1 MKNTTNWALLAFLFF
16 TFSCSKLD
24 DFIGDGHD
32 DDTPEAPVSVD
43 FRFRASIQVGGEG
56 AAEISA
62 FDPLT
67 NKLFVVNVEVDE
79 VSVFDITD
87 IDNPIKRPSLTL
99 NGVGKPNSVS
109 VSNGKLAVA
118 VEAFDKQANGYIK
131 IYDTETLT
139 FLTAYGTGA
148 LPDMV
153 TFSPDG
159 KYLVSANEG
168 EPNNDYTNDPYGS
181 ITIVNIDDSSASTIS
196 FSGFESQLNALKEKG
211 FRVFGPNASLAMDVE
226 PEYVAVSEDSKTAWV
241 TLQENNGVAKV
252 NLEAAVIEAI
262 YPLGFKDHSLPGNE
276 IDPSNKDDQM
286 VLANYPVFGIYQ
298 PDAIAYVM
306 INRSEYIITANE
318 GDAREY
324 DGDPG
329 FVEEERIK
337 DILLDS
343 IAFPNYAELQEE
355 EVLGRLKITTTLG
368 DPDGDG
374 FFNQLFSYGA
384 RSFTIWTAD
393 GAMVYDSGS
402 EIARKT
408 LELTPDVFNG
418 GDSRS
423 DDKGAEPESV
433 EVLKVGDRYLLFV
446 GLERNDQVMVY
457 DISDPSSPKF
467 LDLLSNAGDEGPEG
481 LLAIPAA
488 ESPTGKDLLVV
499 SNEDTGGVTF
509 YEN

>member
-1 MKNTTNWALLAFLFF
+1 M
-16 TFSCSKLD
+16 
-24 DFIGDGHD
+24 I
-32 DDTPEAPVSVD
+32 
-43 FRFRASIQVGGEG
+43 
-56 AAEISA
+56 
-62 FDPLT
+62 
-67 NKLFVVNVEVDE
+67 
-79 VSVFDITD
+79 
-87 IDNPIKRPSLTL
+87 
-99 NGVGKPNSVS
+99 
-109 VSNGKLAVA
+109 
-118 VEAFDKQANGYIK
+118 
-131 IYDTETLT
+131 
-139 FLTAYGTGA
+139 
-148 LPDMV
+148 
-153 TFSPDG
+153 
-159 KYLVSANEG
+159 
-168 EPNNDYTNDPYGS
+168 
-181 ITIVNIDDSSASTIS
+181 
-196 FSGFESQLNALKEKG
+196 
-211 FRVFGPNASLAMDVE
+211 
-226 PEYVAVSEDSKTAWV
+226 
-241 TLQENNGVAKV
+241 
-252 NLEAAVIEAI
+252 
-262 YPLGFKDHSLPGNE
+262 
-276 IDPSNKDDQM
+276 
-286 VLANYPVFGIYQ
+286 LANYPVFGIYQ

-306 INRSEYIITANE
+306 INDTEYFITANE

-324 DGDPG
+324 EGDPG

-343 IAFPNYAELQEE
+343 TAFPNYTELQEE
-355 EVLGRLKITTTLG
+355 EVLGSLKITTTLG

-374 FFNQLFSYGA
+374 FFDQLFSYGA
-384 RSFTIWTAD
+384 RSFTIWTTN

-408 LELTPDVFNG
+408 LELTPGVFNG

-467 LDLLSNAGDEGPEG
+467 LELLSNAGDEGPEG